1 MRTGPLSDEY
11 ILKHCA
17 IYRPIPLGPAQ
28 SILMHDLHRETSNVN
43 AITGKA
49 LKYQKPIPRPTSFD
63 ALAKTLTKMSG
74 NPQTYDHL
82 KNLYAD
88 EIRNF
93 KSTPPKLI
101 LPSPPNVGPASL
113 MPQANR
119 IPPSVQSDVSDVSSR
134 ADSPTN
140 TETTNGNGNGNDN
153 GDSSSGDADIRNS
166 FASDASDVRR
176 MLAGEG
182 DDPDEQS
189 RGTYSGSED
198 DVNLVSPVAM
208 GDDPGDYVDV
218 PIRRGTQPPPPPP
231 DDDLERRASDLF
243 GEMDSRSA
251 RLERRQARRHL
262 PGSPSPNLRRSY
274 AMSRP
279 GSRVISNPE
288 EYRQLTGPETQTNE
302 ELVTEIQQQ
311 MAMSALRSD
320 IINTHNASDPRSPKF
335 V

>member
-28 SILMHDLHRETSNVN
+28 SILMHDLHTQRNSVT
-43 AITGKA
+43 ITGSKA

-140 TETTNGNGNGNDN
+140 TETTNGNGNGN

-166 FASDASDVRR
+166 FESDASDVRR

-182 DDPDEQS
+182 DDPD
-189 RGTYSGSED
+189 D
-198 DVNLVSPVAM
+198 L
-208 GDDPGDYVDV
+208 VDV
-218 PIRRGTQPPPPPP
+218 PIRRGTQPPPPG
-231 DDDLERRASDLF
+231 DDLERRTSDLF
-243 GEMDSRSA
+243 DEMDSRSA

>member
-101 LPSPPNVGPASL
+101 QSSPPNVGPASL

-119 IPPSVQSDVSDVSSR
+119 IPPSLMPSMSSVESSR
-134 ADSPTN
+134 PDSPAN
-140 TETTNGNGNGNDN
+140 TETTNGNGNGNDE
-153 GDSSSGDADIRNS
+153 DSI
-166 FASDASDVRR
+166 
-176 MLAGEG
+176 
-182 DDPDEQS
+182 S

-198 DVNLVSPVAM
+198 DVNLISPIAS
-208 GDDPGDYVDV
+208 DYVDV
-218 PIRRGTQPPPPPP
+218 PIGRGTQPPPPPP
-231 DDDLERRASDLF
+231 PPGDDLERRTSDF
-243 GEMDSRSA
+243 FDEIDSRSA
-251 RLERRQARRHL
+251 RLERRQARRYSKS
-262 PGSPSPNLRRSY
+262 PGSNLRRSY
-274 AMSRP
+274 ALGRP
-279 GSRVISNPE
+279 GSRVVSDPE
-288 EYRQLTGPETQTNE
+288 EYRQLTGPETQTDE
-302 ELVTEIQQQ
+302 EFSAEIQQQ

-320 IINTHNASDPRSPKF
+320 RINTHNASDPRSPKF
-335 V
+335 G